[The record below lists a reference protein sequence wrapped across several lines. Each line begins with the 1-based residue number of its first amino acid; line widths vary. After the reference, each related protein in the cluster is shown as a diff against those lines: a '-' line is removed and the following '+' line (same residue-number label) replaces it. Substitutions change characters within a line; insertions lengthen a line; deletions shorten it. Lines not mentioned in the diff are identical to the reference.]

1 MAEGM
6 LIEVIKKLDAL
17 HKSWEDAA
25 RQANAK
31 GDNELF
37 RFGAGGAFALHEAKK
52 EVMELVG
59 MKPVDINH
67 KA

>member
-17 HKSWEDAA
+17 HKSWEAEA
-25 RQANAK
+25 RKANHK
-31 GDNELF
+31 GDNRLF
-37 RFGAGGAFALHEAKK
+37 QFDAGGASALYEAK
-52 EVMELVG
+52 EEIMELVG

>member
-17 HKSWEDAA
+17 ERSWREAA
-25 RQANAK
+25 NQANSE
-31 GDNELF
+31 GNNGLF
-37 RFGAGGAFALHEAKK
+37 SFATGGASALYEAK
-52 EVMELVG
+52 EEIMELVG